1 MGCSETEE
9 YARLSG
15 WRATALLSMLCFS
28 LLLYGTHVAWESVW
42 KGNVSED
49 ASLSEGRVSL
59 QPRLSPVSPVVMGIA
74 FIS

>member
-1 MGCSETEE
+1 MGSETGE

-15 WRATALLSMLCFS
+15 WRATALLSLLCFTS
-28 LLLYGTHVAWESVW
+28 LLYGTRVAWESVW
-42 KGNVSED
+42 KGNVSQD
-49 ASLSEGRVSL
+49 ASLSKGRVSL